1 MFKIKEWIMHMR
13 LNTKSYSLPGPI
25 IGPAQAFDT
34 ITFSSNT
41 DSGEP
46 VQLRRLARAFAARMR
61 KV

>member
-1 MFKIKEWIMHMR
+1 MR

-25 IGPAQAFDT
+25 IEPAQAFDT
-34 ITFSSNT
+34 IALSSNA

-46 VQLRRLARAFAARMR
+46 VQLRRLARAVAARMR